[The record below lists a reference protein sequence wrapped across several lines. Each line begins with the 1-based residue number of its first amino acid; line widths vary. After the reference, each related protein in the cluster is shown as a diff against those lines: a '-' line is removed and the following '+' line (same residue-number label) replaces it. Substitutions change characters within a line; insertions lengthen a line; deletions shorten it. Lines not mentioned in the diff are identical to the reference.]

1 MLDIESYS
9 LHIIHGAFKSGAEK
23 NDCNIK
29 SIFKAVYTIL
39 HDTAVRRE
47 DFTSATGEER
57 YSLFFCATCWVE
69 DTAVADILTE
79 IWESIAKIVRY

>member
-23 NDCNIK
+23 NGCNIK

-57 YSLFFCATCWVE
+57 YSVFLCN
-69 DTAVADILTE
+69 LLGG
-79 IWESIAKIVRY
+79 RYSCCRYID

>member
-23 NDCNIK
+23 NGCNIK

-47 DFTSATGEER
+47 DFTSAT
-57 YSLFFCATCWVE
+57 CWVE